1 MEYHDE
7 PTGYDTYLKLLNLI
21 EELRELAHKSLVR
34 GELKAG
40 IEYRR
45 KLRSL
50 PTLIKKTRAESLK
63 RSSRHPESF

>member
-1 MEYHDE
+1 MEYNDE
-7 PTGYDTYLKLLNLI
+7 PIGYDTYLELLNFI
-21 EELRELAHKSLVR
+21 EELRELAQKSLVR

-40 IEYRR
+40 RDYRR

-63 RSSRHPESF
+63 RSSRNPNSF

>member
-1 MEYHDE
+1 MEYNNE
-7 PTGYDTYLKLLNLI
+7 PTGYDTYLELLNFI
-21 EELRELAHKSLVR
+21 EELRELAQKSLVR

-40 IEYRR
+40 REYRR

-63 RSSRHPESF
+63 RSSRNPDSF

>member
-1 MEYHDE
+1 MEYNDE
-7 PTGYDTYLKLLNLI
+7 PQGYDTYIKLLNFI

-40 IEYRR
+40 REYRR

-50 PTLIKKTRAESLK
+50 PALIKETRAESLK
-63 RSSRHPESF
+63 RSSRNSESF